1 MLIIDQEINLDK
13 AKNTKIIISQEDQ
26 GEKIMKMIEEIKD
39 TQGEEE
45 TVSVRI
51 AEMIIIENERHT
63 KTKMIITIEDQ
74 IHVTTRDIEKDQ
86 DKKQINTIP
95 KKMHLNIMINSN
107 YKIYLDKKTE
117 LEADTDKDKIN
128 IEQINKD
135 LQYEDLLEILLNIN
149 RKYIIVEVQ
158 DHNQVTIGTMK
169 KNNDITGMSMIKSR
183 KDTTKV
189 HTCKED
195 NHWTLK
201 EEKDKNMNHTQ
212 ENLKYRFPTKK
223 MLYIRN
229 KIIKIFKNS
238 LESMQDQKRER
249 KYDD

>member
-1 MLIIDQEINLDK
+1 MLITDQEINLDK

-107 YKIYLDKKTE
+107 
-117 LEADTDKDKIN
+117 
-128 IEQINKD
+128 
-135 LQYEDLLEILLNIN
+135 
-149 RKYIIVEVQ
+149 
-158 DHNQVTIGTMK
+158 
-169 KNNDITGMSMIKSR
+169 
-183 KDTTKV
+183 
-189 HTCKED
+189 
-195 NHWTLK
+195 
-201 EEKDKNMNHTQ
+201 
-212 ENLKYRFPTKK
+212 
-223 MLYIRN
+223 
-229 KIIKIFKNS
+229 
-238 LESMQDQKRER
+238 
-249 KYDD
+249 